1 MSWMVAVLGRQ
12 PEFWR
17 DDCSLV
23 ISYLISGR
31 QVGLG
36 PSGVTW
42 EDGEGRSAA
51 VTATGSVVGW
61 EGGLVVWMK
70 LEGGGAQ
77 ASGLWWGRT
86 LLSVHSTCNSG
97 DENLFTYDSKLNYV
111 NDSPNVFNHPPQS
124 SLNSCEFC
132 GNDALCTGVENLVPI
147 LSKFKGISEDTYD
160 VPVYEDPSTFDALG
174 NHSEI
179 LSDFNNDGT
188 SSDDDSYENIEYI
201 EASPFNL
208 EIISL
213 EEVNDVDRNIKDE
226 F

>member
-1 MSWMVAVLGRQ
+1 MSCGALYTRNCG
-12 PEFWR
+12 
-17 DDCSLV
+17 CSKGSLEDKILV
-23 ISYLISGR
+23 PKPPQNCATCGNP
-31 QVGLG
+31 VDGLNIQ
-36 PSGVTW
+36 SCAFMRKCLN
-42 EDGEGRSAA
+42 EGRYTIHNGNTSESSNHHTN
-51 VTATGSVVGW
+51 V
-61 EGGLVVWMK
+61 
-70 LEGGGAQ
+70 
-77 ASGLWWGRT
+77 RT

-147 LSKFKGISEDTYD
+147 PSKFKGISEDTYD

-179 LSDFNNDGT
+179 LSDSNNDGT